1 MGCNMDV
8 NSTEYVLAMTTV
20 SGEPQARDLARRL
33 VENQLAA
40 CVNQVR
46 VTSTY
51 HWKGALEEE
60 PEILLLIKT
69 TRDRQAEL
77 QKTLLEAHPYE
88 LPEFITVP
96 ITGGSEAYLK
106 WLQDSV

>member
-1 MGCNMDV
+1 MGFNMKMG
-8 NSTEYVLAMTTV
+8 STEYVLAMTTV
-20 SGEPQARDLARRL
+20 SDETQARNLARQL
-33 VENQLAA
+33 VENRLAA

-51 HWKGALEEE
+51 HWKGALEEG

-69 TRDRQAEL
+69 TRDRQAKL
-77 QKTLLEAHPYE
+77 QKVLLEVHPYE

-96 ITGGSEAYLK
+96 ITGGSEPYLK

>member
-1 MGCNMDV
+1 MGFNMRMGP
-8 NSTEYVLAMTTV
+8 TEYVLAMTTV
-20 SGEPQARDLARRL
+20 SDEPQARSLARQL
-33 VENQLAA
+33 VESRLAA

-46 VTSTY
+46 VASTY
-51 HWKGALEEE
+51 RWKGALEEE

-77 QKTLLEAHPYE
+77 QKMLLEAHPYE

-96 ITGGSEAYLK
+96 ITGGSESYLQ
-106 WLQDSV
+106 WLQDSA

>member
-1 MGCNMDV
+1 MGCNMNV
-8 NSTEYVLAMTTV
+8 NPAEYILAMTTV
-20 SGEPQARDLARRL
+20 SDETQARNLARQL
-33 VENQLAA
+33 VENHLAA

-77 QKTLLEAHPYE
+77 QKMLLDAHPYE

-96 ITGGSEAYLK
+96 ITGGSEPYLK
-106 WLQDSV
+106 WLQDSI

>member
-8 NSTEYVLAMTTV
+8 NPTEHILAMTTV
-20 SGEPQARDLARRL
+20 SDEPQARNLARQL
-33 VENQLAA
+33 VESRLAA

-46 VTSTY
+46 VASTY
-51 HWKGALEEE
+51 RWKGVLEEE

-69 TRDRQAEL
+69 TRGRQAEL
-77 QKTLLEAHPYE
+77 RKMLLEAHPYE
-88 LPEFITVP
+88 LPEFIIIP
-96 ITGGSEAYLK
+96 ITGGSESYLK

>member
-1 MGCNMDV
+1 MGFNMRVDP
-8 NSTEYVLAMTTV
+8 TEYVLAMTTV
-20 SGEPQARDLARRL
+20 SDEPQARSLARQL
-33 VENQLAA
+33 VENHLAA

-46 VTSTY
+46 VASTY

-77 QKTLLEAHPYE
+77 QRVLLEAHPYE

-96 ITGGSEAYLK
+96 ITSGSESYLR